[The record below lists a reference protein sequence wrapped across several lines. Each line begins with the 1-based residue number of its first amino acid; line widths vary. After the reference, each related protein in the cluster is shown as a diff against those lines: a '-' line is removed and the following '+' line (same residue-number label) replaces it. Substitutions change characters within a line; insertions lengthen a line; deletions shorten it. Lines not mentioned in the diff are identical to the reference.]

1 VPADK
6 IVNNENGSHSP
17 LHKLRQVA
25 PVKKPAPVN
34 AAFPRPGPPP
44 GPVPPVPPR
53 RRSAAAAREN
63 ILQAAEAIL
72 RSQGPLELKLATVAA
87 AAGVSTATVLH
98 HFGAIDD
105 VQTALMERMVT
116 RLAARVV
123 QITEAAPRDQP
134 PNLEGAQA
142 LFDAF
147 EEQGAARL
155 AAWLVM
161 TGEARRLSVVRR
173 AVDQVI
179 DSTLARLSKP
189 PKRVVLEDMI
199 LASITTALGSG
210 LFGEALSALLGRPPG
225 SARAAAIAALAAGAN
240 EMGFG

>member
-1 VPADK
+1 VPPDK
-6 IVNNENGSHSP
+6 IVNKENGSRSGAK
-17 LHKLRQVA
+17 KLR
-25 PVKKPAPVN
+25 
-34 AAFPRPGPPP
+34 PRLGSV
-44 GPVPPVPPR
+44 GPR
-53 RRSAAAAREN
+53 RRSAAAARDN
-63 ILQAAEAIL
+63 ILEAAESIL
-72 RSQGPLELKLATVAA
+72 RAHGPLELKLASVAA

-123 QITEAAPRDQP
+123 EITEAAPVDQP
-134 PNLEGAQA
+134 PSLEGAQA

-189 PKRVVLEDMI
+189 PPRVVLEDII

-210 LFGEALSALLGRPPG
+210 LFGEALSALLGRPAG
-225 SARAAAIAALAAGAN
+225 SARAAALAALAAGAN
-240 EMGFG
+240 DVGFW

>member
-1 VPADK
+1 VGQA
-6 IVNNENGSHSP
+6 G
-17 LHKLRQVA
+17 
-25 PVKKPAPVN
+25 
-34 AAFPRPGPPP
+34 
-44 GPVPPVPPR
+44 PR

-72 RSQGPLELKLATVAA
+72 RARGPLELKLATVAA
-87 AAGVSTATVLH
+87 EAHVSTATVLH

-105 VQTALMERMVT
+105 VQAALMERMVT

-123 QITEAAPRDQP
+123 EITEAAPVDQP
-134 PNLEGAQA
+134 PSLEGAQA

-179 DSTLARLSKP
+179 SSTLARLSKP
-189 PKRVVLEDMI
+189 PPRVVLEDMI

-210 LFGEALSALLGRPPG
+210 LFGEALSTLLGRPPG
-225 SARAAAIAALAAGAN
+225 SARAAAITALAAGAN
-240 EMGFG
+240 EIGLW